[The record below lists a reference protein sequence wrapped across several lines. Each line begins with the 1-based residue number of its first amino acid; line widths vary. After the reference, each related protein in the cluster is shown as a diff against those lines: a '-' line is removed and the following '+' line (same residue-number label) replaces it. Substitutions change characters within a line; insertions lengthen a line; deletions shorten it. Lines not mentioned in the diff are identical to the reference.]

1 MENLTDLQKLALEH
15 KAINAV
21 LPREITRRTLRSLVN
36 KGLLTED
43 VAGEFWITEAGR
55 QAIETQTE
63 IDLETPAENQTEAP
77 VAKKTAKGRTPQDCR
92 CSCGKKTSG
101 GNYAQGHDAKHVS
114 QVVKKLLA
122 EGVSLKEAQDTIEIT
137 FWDSPRLEVK
147 AQNAFAR
154 KFGK

>member
-15 KAINAV
+15 KAVNAV

-36 KGLLTED
+36 KDLLIED
-43 VAGEFWITEAGR
+43 AAGEFWITEAGR

-63 IDLETPAENQTEAP
+63 IDLETDTQVEAP
-77 VAKKTAKGRTPQDCR
+77 VAKKTAKGRTPQSCR
-92 CSCGKKTSG
+92 CACGKKTSG

-114 QVVKKLLA
+114 QIVKRLLA